1 MMTRDDDTV
10 TRTPVPDPQSQ
21 LYTCFDMCCNVC
33 VSVCVLQCVLICVL
47 FLKRQLFSCVE
58 SLVCCSVLQCVA
70 VCCSV
75 LQCVAV
81 CCSML
86 QSVAACC
93 SVLLLF
99 YTVNLVAS
107 WVWRISLWVTTMTTS
122 CTYRVAKTQRMP
134 YLFRSFSAKE
144 PYN

>member
-21 LYTCFDMCCNVC
+21 LYTCFNMCCNVC

-58 SLVCCSVLQCVA
+58 SLVCCSVSQCVA

-75 LQCVAV
+75 LQYVAE
-81 CCSML
+81 
-86 QSVAACC
+86 CC
-93 SVLLLF
+93 SVLQCS
-99 YTVNLVAS
+99 TLVLHS
-107 WVWRISLWVTTMTTS
+107 QSSSELGLENISLGDDNDNVLHIQGGEDPKD
-122 CTYRVAKTQRMP
+122 A
-134 YLFRSFSAKE
+134 LSF
-144 PYN
+144 